1 MNQDSSS
8 RGKTYRK
15 SHSVLDVSGAVAL
28 GFYEKTFQFLHQD
41 AENALHRPWHKI
53 ERGLRIGR
61 LRDFVEREKARLTL
75 NADDEEL
82 LFKLLI
88 KGLDRKIL
96 NSKASVTYDTDK
108 EQITEIKG
116 LVAHTTA
123 TGSTKYSLI
132 EKKPVATQKRRQVS
146 AAATTTGPT
155 VQAPATQR
163 DVA

>member
-75 NADDEEL
+75 NTDDEEL

-96 NSKASVTYDTDK
+96 STRRNAML
-108 EQITEIKG
+108 I
-116 LVAHTTA
+116 ATA

-132 EKKPVATQKRRQVS
+132 EKKPVATQKRRQ
-146 AAATTTGPT
+146 AAAI
-155 VQAPATQR
+155 VVAPAVGQVSVATQR

>member
-15 SHSVLDVSGAVAL
+15 SHTVLDVSGAVAL

-61 LRDFVEREKARLTL
+61 LREFVEREKARLNL
-75 NADDEEL
+75 NAEDEDL

-96 NSKASVTYDTDK
+96 NSKASVTYDSDK

-123 TGSTKYSLI
+123 TGSVKFSLI
-132 EKKPVATQKRRQVS
+132 EKKAVVTQKRRGKEP
-146 AAATTTGPT
+146 ATTPTRVDGP
-155 VQAPATQR
+155 ASE
-163 DVA
+163 

>member
-15 SHSVLDVSGAVAL
+15 SHTVLDVSGAVAL

-61 LRDFVEREKARLTL
+61 LREFVEREKARLNL
-75 NADDEEL
+75 NAEDEDL

-88 KGLDRKIL
+88 KGTKL
-96 NSKASVTYDTDK
+96 
-108 EQITEIKG
+108 QIQ
-116 LVAHTTA
+116 L
-123 TGSTKYSLI
+123 L
-132 EKKPVATQKRRQVS
+132 QMMNLFL
-146 AAATTTGPT
+146 
-155 VQAPATQR
+155 
-163 DVA
+163 